1 MNLTKR
7 LNAIVSLIDEGTNV
21 IDIGCD
27 HALLDI
33 YLTLNNKNKCIAS
46 DINENAL
53 KGAKNNIKKYNL
65 EDKIKVIVSD
75 GLKNI
80 DIPSNNTIVI
90 CGMGTNTIL
99 NILKICD
106 INKIDNLT
114 IQSNN
119 DLYLLRK
126 SLVKLGFYIEKEI
139 NLEDKNKY
147 YTIIKLKKGKRK
159 YNYFEYH
166 YGINLKNKE
175 FIQQL
180 INKNKKIIF
189 NLPKKYL
196 IKKLKYKIHNIYL
209 KKQF

>member
-7 LNAIVSLIDEGTNV
+7 LNAIVNLIDEGTNV

-53 KGAKNNIKKYNL
+53 KSAKKNIKKYNL
-65 EDKIKVIVSD
+65 EKKIKVIVSD

-99 NILKICD
+99 NILKASNIK
-106 INKIDNLT
+106 NIDNLI

-139 NLEDKNKY
+139 NLKDKNKY
-147 YTIIKLKKGKRK
+147 YTIIKLKKGLNI
-159 YNYFEYH
+159 YSNLEYY
-166 YGINLKNKE
+166 YGINLENKE
-175 FIQQL
+175 FVQYL
-180 INKNKKIIF
+180 INKNNEIIKK
-189 NLPKKYL
+189 LPKKYL
-196 IKKLKYKIHNIYL
+196 IKKIKYKIHNNYL
-209 KKQF
+209 KKHL

>member
-7 LNAIVSLIDEGTNV
+7 LNTIVGLIDESTNV

-33 YLTLNNKNKCIAS
+33 YLTLNNKNKCIAA

-53 KGAKNNIKKYNL
+53 KGAENNIKKYDL
-65 EDKIKVIVSD
+65 EDKIKIIVSD

-80 DIPSNNTIVI
+80 DIPLNNTIVI

-99 NILKICD
+99 NIIKNSDLK
-106 INKIDNLT
+106 KIDNLI

-126 SLVKLGFYIEKEI
+126 TLVRLGFYIKQEI
-139 NLEDKNKY
+139 NLEDKKKY
-147 YTIIKLKKGKRK
+147 YTIIKLKKGKRN

-166 YGINLKNKE
+166 YGISLHDKE
-175 FIQQL
+175 FIKYL
-180 INKNKKIIF
+180 INKNNKIIN
-189 NLPKKYL
+189 NLPKKYF
-196 IKKLKYKIHNIYL
+196 IKKIKYKIHNNYL
-209 KKQF
+209 KKQI

>member
-1 MNLTKR
+1 MKLTKR

-65 EDKIKVIVSD
+65 EDKIKIIVSD

-99 NILKICD
+99 NILKTCD
-106 INKIDNLT
+106 IKKFDNLI

-139 NLEDKNKY
+139 ILRDKNKY
-147 YTIIKLKKGKRK
+147 YTIIKLKKGLKI
-159 YNYFEYH
+159 YGYFEYY
-166 YGINLKNKE
+166 YGVDLDNRIFINHLIEKNNKILKK
-175 FIQQL
+175 
-180 INKNKKIIF
+180 
-189 NLPKKYL
+189 LPKKYF
-196 IKKLKYKIHNIYL
+196 IKKLKYKIHNNYL
-209 KKQF
+209 KKQI

>member
-7 LNAIVSLIDEGTNV
+7 LNAIVSLIDECTNV
-21 IDIGCD
+21 IDVGCD

-65 EDKIKVIVSD
+65 EEKIKVIVSD

-99 NILKICD
+99 NIIKTND
-106 INKIDNLT
+106 INKIDSLI

-126 SLVKLGFYIEKEI
+126 SLVNLGFYIEKEI

-159 YNYFEYH
+159 YNHFEYY

-175 FIQQL
+175 FIQHL
-180 INKNKKIIF
+180 INKNKKIIVS
-189 NLPKKYL
+189 LPKKYF
-196 IKKLKYKIHNIYL
+196 IKKIKYKIHNIYL
-209 KKQF
+209 KKQI

>member
-1 MNLTKR
+1 MKLTKR
-7 LNAIVSLIDEGTNV
+7 LNAIVSLIDKDTNV

-33 YLTLNNKNKCIAS
+33 YLTLNNKNKCIAA

-53 KGAKNNIKKYNL
+53 EGAKNNIKKYNL

-99 NILKICD
+99 NIIKTSNIK
-106 INKIDNLT
+106 NIDNLI

-139 NLEDKNKY
+139 NLEDKNKH
-147 YTIIKLKKGKRK
+147 YTIIKFKKGKKR
-159 YNYFEYH
+159 YTYFEYH
-166 YGINLKNKE
+166 YGINLKEKE
-175 FIQQL
+175 FIKHL
-180 INKNKKIIF
+180 TNKNRIIIN
-189 NLPKKYL
+189 NLPKKYF

-209 KKQF
+209 KKQM